1 VIGRYQIVDR
11 LGEGGMGSLYR
22 AWDPILER
30 QIAIKL
36 LRDANDHWRER
47 FAREARS
54 VARLRHRNIVTIFD
68 VGEQDGHPFIAMEYI
83 QGQTLAE
90 LIRRGAPISVLRKLQ
105 IIDELC
111 DGLAFAHK
119 AGIVHRDVKPPNVM
133 VEHDGTVKIL
143 DFGIVRLAESC
154 MTQTGMMIGT
164 VNYMSPEQLTGR
176 PVDLRSDIF
185 AVGAV
190 LYELLSCR
198 QAFHGGVK
206 NGIFDRILHEPPPPL
221 ELCPD
226 LDLDPEIVRI
236 VDQALQ
242 KDPAARYQDLS
253 SMRDDLQRVGV
264 RVGFVSPAPVRC
276 RITDSDT
283 INLQAPTALASRPA
297 TPRRGANREDLARLR
312 ASQIA
317 ALLEHAQQALANG
330 EFEMAMAAAE
340 QALLLDVEDLEALD
354 LLEQARSALEERR
367 SC

>member
-1 VIGRYQIVDR
+1 
-11 LGEGGMGSLYR
+11 MGSLYR

-30 QIAIKL
+30 QLAIKL
-36 LRDANDHWRER
+36 LRDDNDELRER
-47 FAREARS
+47 FSREARS

-90 LIRRGAPISVLRKLQ
+90 LIRGRAPISVRRKLQ

-154 MTQTGMMIGT
+154 MTQTGRLIGT
-164 VNYMSPEQLTGR
+164 LNYMSPEQIAGR

-190 LYELLSCR
+190 FYELLSCR
-198 QAFHGGVK
+198 QAFHGGLK
-206 NGIFDRILHEPPPPL
+206 NGILDRILHEPPPPL

-226 LDLDPEIVRI
+226 LDPEIVRI
-236 VDQALQ
+236 VDQALE

-253 SMRDDLQRVGV
+253 SMRNDLRRAEV
-264 RVGFVSPAPVRC
+264 RLDFVSPDPGRR
-276 RITDSDT
+276 RITDPDTDSDT
-283 INLQAPTALASRPA
+283 INLQAPTALASHAA
-297 TPRRGANREDLARLR
+297 TPRRGPNREDLARRR

-330 EFEMAMAAAE
+330 EFEVAMAAAE
-340 QALLLDVEDLEALD
+340 QALLLDVEEPEALD